1 MTPTPTSPPRFTL
14 LASLLLGLLPGLFA
28 TDLPR
33 APPEAVGMSTER
45 LKTMHHF
52 VESSVESYPL
62 TGAVTLVARHGK
74 LVDLSTYG
82 YQDILKKTPMSAD
95 GIFALASMTKTIVS
109 AGAMVLVEQG
119 KIRPADPISKFL
131 PEFKKP
137 RVFVRTDADGQTVT
151 RPATSPILVR
161 HLLTHTAGWPAN
173 GKGAPDLASLYAKD
187 DFRNASSLADLVTK
201 LSALPLQDDPGTA
214 YVYGPAIDVLGA
226 LIERVSG
233 LPLESFLQQHLFEP
247 LDMQDTF
254 FEVPLSKRDRLV
266 SMFSHQNGELV
277 YAVRS
282 SPHGDS
288 LRAYPSGGGGLYST
302 ISDYFRF
309 AQMLLDHGTYE
320 GRSVLGKMTVKSMMR
335 NQTGFLGDGIKSNN
349 RSEAYGYGGSVK
361 IDTFY
366 EKDMTSVGSYGW
378 GGAFST
384 WYRID
389 PAENLIVMFFTQH
402 YPMSSRLMP
411 PFANTALQAIIE

>member
-1 MTPTPTSPPRFTL
+1 MLPQPIRFTL
-14 LASLLLGLLPGLFA
+14 ISLLALSSVLSA

-33 APPEAVGMSTER
+33 ATPEAVGMSTER
-45 LKTMHHF
+45 LKTMHRF
-52 VESSVESYPL
+52 VEESVESYPL
-62 TGAVTLVARHGK
+62 TGAITLVARHGK
-74 LVDLSTYG
+74 VVDLRTYG
-82 YQDILKKTPMSAD
+82 YQDILKGAPMPED

-109 AGAMVLVEQG
+109 AAAMVLVEQG

-131 PEFKKP
+131 PEFAKP
-137 RVFVRTDADGQTVT
+137 RVFLRTDTDGQLIT
-151 RPATSPILVR
+151 RPAESPILVR

-173 GKGAPDLASLYAKD
+173 GKGEPDLAALYAQD
-187 DFRNASSLADLVTK
+187 NFLNASSLADLVTK

-233 LPLESFLQQHLFEP
+233 LPLEIFLQQHLFNP

-254 FEVPLSKRDRLV
+254 FEVPQAKHDRLV
-266 SMFSHQNGELV
+266 PMFSQQNGELV
-277 YAVRS
+277 YTDRAR
-282 SPHGDS
+282 PHGLS
-288 LRAYPSGGGGLYST
+288 QRAYPSGGGGLYST
-302 ISDYFRF
+302 VSDYFRF

-320 GRSVLGKMTVKSMMR
+320 GRSILGKMTVQSMMR

-349 RSEAYGYGGSVK
+349 LSEAYGYGGSVK

-366 EKDMTSVGSYGW
+366 EKDMTNVGSYGW
-378 GGAFST
+378 GGAYST

-389 PAENLIVMFFTQH
+389 PTEDLIVMFFTQH
-402 YPMSSRLMP
+402 SPMSSRLMP
-411 PFANTALQAIIE
+411 PFANTALQAIVK

>member
-1 MTPTPTSPPRFTL
+1 MLPQTVRSLIVSL
-14 LASLLLGLLPGLFA
+14 LALSSVLSA
-28 TDLPR
+28 ADLPR
-33 APPEAVGMSTER
+33 ATPEAVGMSTDR
-45 LKTMHHF
+45 LKTMHRF
-52 VESSVESYPL
+52 VEDSVESYPL

-74 LVDLSTYG
+74 VVDLSTYG
-82 YQDILKKTPMSAD
+82 YQDILKGTSMPED

-119 KIRPADPISKFL
+119 KIRPADPIAKFL
-131 PEFKKP
+131 PEFAKP
-137 RVFVRTDADGQTVT
+137 RVFVRTDADGQLVT
-151 RPATSPILVR
+151 RPAQSPILVR

-173 GKGAPDLASLYAKD
+173 GKGKPDLASLYAED

-233 LPLESFLQQHLFEP
+233 LPLEAFLQQHLFEP
-247 LDMQDTF
+247 LGMKDTF
-254 FEVPLSKRDRLV
+254 FEVPQAKRDRLV
-266 SMFSHQNGELV
+266 PMFSQQNGELV
-277 YAVRS
+277 YTNRPVS
-282 SPHGDS
+282 HGDS
-288 LRAYPSGGGGLYST
+288 ARAYPSGGGGLYST

-309 AQMLLDHGTYE
+309 AQMLLNHGTYE
-320 GRSVLGKMTVKSMMR
+320 GRSVLGKMTVQSMMR

-361 IDTFY
+361 TDTFY
-366 EKDMTSVGSYGW
+366 EKDMTNIGSYDW
-378 GGAFST
+378 GGAYST

-389 PAENLIVMFFTQH
+389 PTEDLIVMFFTQH
-402 YPMSSRLMP
+402 YPMSARLMP
-411 PFANTALQAIIE
+411 PFANTALQAIVE